1 MVSIGSTTIRAATPD
16 DLAACLALDLSYE
29 TDYVWQIDVRGDE
42 SGAIAI
48 GLRTARLPRLMRV
61 SYPRAAALIE
71 AALRWERAYGA
82 FLVAEKSG
90 TLRGYVLMRFD
101 PERSAA
107 WIAEIGVG
115 LAFRRQ
121 KVGSALLNAAYAQAQ
136 TRGVRH
142 LSVETQTKNYPAI
155 CFCQKNGLV
164 FCGYNDLYFAN
175 GDVALFF
182 GQTVRL

>member
-1 MVSIGSTTIRAATPD
+1 MTIRAATPD
-16 DLAACLALDLSYE
+16 DLSACHALDLSYE

-48 GLRTARLPRLMRV
+48 SLRTARLPRLMRV
-61 SYPRAAALIE
+61 AYPRMAGLLSAALQWD
-71 AALRWERAYGA
+71 RSFGA
-82 FLVAEKSG
+82 FLVAEKAG
-90 TLRGYVLMRFD
+90 ALRGYLLLRFE

-107 WIAEIGVG
+107 WIAELGVDA
-115 LAFRRQ
+115 AFRRQ
-121 KVGSALLNAAYAQAQ
+121 KIGTALLNAARAQAKMHGL
-136 TRGVRH
+136 RY

-182 GQTVRL
+182 GQTVRLG

>member
-1 MVSIGSTTIRAATPD
+1 MVSVASVIIRAATHD
-16 DLAACLALDLSYE
+16 DLSACLALDLSYE

-61 SYPRAAALIE
+61 AYPRAVNLLRAAV
-71 AALRWERAYGA
+71 AWQADSGA
-82 FLVAEKSG
+82 FLVAEKG
-90 TLRGYVLMRFD
+90 GVLRGYAILRFD
-101 PERSAA
+101 RERSAA
-107 WIAEIGVG
+107 WIAELGVDIT
-115 LAFRRQ
+115 ARRQ
-121 KVGSALLNAAYAQAQ
+121 KIGTALLNAAYAHAQ
-136 TRGVRH
+136 QHGLRH
-142 LSVETQTKNYPAI
+142 LSIETQTKNYPAI

-182 GQTVRL
+182 GQIVRL

>member
-1 MVSIGSTTIRAATPD
+1 MVSIASLSIRAAAPD
-16 DLAACLALDLSYE
+16 DLPACLALDLSYE

-48 GLRTARLPRLMRV
+48 SLRTARLPRAMRV
-61 SYPRAAALIE
+61 SYPRSRALLNAALTWDS
-71 AALRWERAYGA
+71 AFGA
-82 FLVAEKSG
+82 FLVAEKG
-90 TLRGYVLMRFD
+90 GALCGYLLLRFE

-107 WIAEIGVG
+107 WIAELGVDAASRRRKIGT
-115 LAFRRQ
+115 
-121 KVGSALLNAAYAQAQ
+121 ALLNAAYAQAQ
-136 TRGVRH
+136 ARGLRH
-142 LSVETQTKNYPAI
+142 LSIETQTKNYPAI
-155 CFCQKNGLV
+155 CFCQRNGLS